1 MVFDMA
7 DLALNVR
14 VFLFVVSR
22 GSLPLYLL
30 GEVVDNLTRIGTSLV
45 NMYKWRQFILKLKKL
60 NDVQS

>member
-45 NMYKWRQFILKLKKL
+45 NMYKWR
-60 NDVQS
+60 